1 MKDIK
6 FEFYRVLFYL
16 KERINL
22 IFFLL
27 SVFSILCVLL
37 NILGFSFITF
47 QPFTLLSTIFILLF
61 LPSYPI
67 FYVVLKNKELN
78 FLEKL
83 SLTIV
88 VNSVFYI
95 LSGYIGNFLGI
106 PITGIF
112 FFFVLIV
119 CYFLILL
126 YILYREFITGTTDFF
141 KSEKTFDKNNKSVRE
156 FSLYKYLK
164 NRIPLSVLLLILF
177 LFLICILN
185 VVRVSYFAGTD
196 PWKHIF
202 NSKIITELNFL
213 PLDNYKGG
221 MGLNII
227 EAVIIF
233 FSGISHILIPRYFV
247 FYTFFLS
254 SLIFYNISMR
264 IFKNQNLALFSAFIL
279 EFSSL
284 GFSIMMIQYW
294 PSGLT
299 LIMCLMVFF
308 LLYIRLQNLIQVE
321 RPDKNI
327 IFKDIYFTYT
337 LVALILISAI
347 LTHVITA
354 TIFLLSFLWL
364 YLVYFLKDHRR
375 GIDFILI
382 IGLFGFLLILN
393 YLGIGR
399 DYIGLFIPINLP
411 WYFLIAIGIVGIVA
425 GAFLF
430 WKIQKS
436 INFIKGRY
444 KSTIMGKKN
453 TIYKRIEDNII
464 IPLIFSIII
473 LLTIIMLIVNLFLFN
488 FETITILNVS
498 EILLFSI
505 FAFWGLIIFQKKPK
519 GKVIL
524 IWGAFFVILLAI
536 AFILNIFLIKI
547 MVWERILYLT
557 PPIIVIGF
565 ISYIY
570 KLIKL
575 NSVRFLHIKLV
586 ILLIITFSLFTTYIN
601 ESVSID
607 IFNMKNREVST
618 LQWYSNNTSNQN
630 VVFSEFGWGYVIDYY
645 DYPFDDE
652 YKAFL
657 YNGSIYILATE
668 VDFFPPNNHINE
680 SGINLLREFKEKYD
694 SDVYII
700 FENDY
705 IIDRGFELFG
715 RLTPEETEEYYNLD
729 YLNKICSSKT
739 EDGIEIPLYWVI

>member
-6 FEFYRVLFYL
+6 IEIYRVLFYL
-16 KERINL
+16 KERISL
-22 IFFLL
+22 LFFLL
-27 SVFSILCVLL
+27 SVFSILCVFL
-37 NILGFSFITF
+37 NLLGFSFVLF
-47 QPFTLLSTIFILLF
+47 QPILLFSTIFFLLF

-67 FYVVLKNKELN
+67 FYIILKNKEMN

-112 FFFVLIV
+112 FFIVLIT
-119 CYFLILL
+119 CYLLIIL
-126 YILYREFITGTTDFF
+126 YTIYREFKAGLIGFF
-141 KSEKTFDKNNKSVRE
+141 KPEKSFDEYNKNVRE

-164 NRIPLSVLLLILF
+164 NRIPLSVLLLIIF

-202 NSKIITELNFL
+202 NSKIITVLNFL
-213 PLDNYKGG
+213 PLENYAGG

-227 EAVIIF
+227 EAVITF
-233 FSGISHILIPRYFV
+233 FSGIDHILIPRYFL
-247 FYTFFLS
+247 FYTIFLS
-254 SLIFYNISMR
+254 SLIFYNISLR
-264 IFKNQNLALFSAFIL
+264 IFKNQNLALFSVFIL

-299 LIMCLMVFF
+299 LIMCLMAFF
-308 LLYIRLQNLIQVE
+308 LLYIRIQNLIQLE
-321 RPDKNI
+321 RPEKKI

-337 LVALILISAI
+337 LVVLIFISAL

-354 TIFLLSFLWL
+354 TIFLFSFIWL
-364 YLVYFLKDHRR
+364 YLIYFLKDRTR
-375 GIDFILI
+375 GIDLFLV

-393 YLGIGR
+393 YLGIGN
-399 DYIGLFIPINLP
+399 DYVGQFVPINLS
-411 WYFLIAIGIVGIVA
+411 WYFLIAIGIAGIVA
-425 GAFLF
+425 GAFVF

-436 INFIKGRY
+436 INFTKGRY
-444 KSTIMGKKN
+444 KSTIMGKTN
-453 TIYKRIEDNII
+453 PIYKRIEDKVI

-473 LLTIIMLIVNLFLFN
+473 LLTIVMLIVNIIWLD
-488 FETITILNVS
+488 FETINILNIS
-498 EILLFSI
+498 EIILFSA

-519 GKVIL
+519 GKVL
-524 IWGAFFVILLAI
+524 FIWGAFFVILLA
-536 AFILNIFLIKI
+536 AGFILNIFLIKI
-547 MVWERILYLT
+547 MVWERILYLI

-575 NSVRFLHIKLV
+575 NSMQFLRIKLV
-586 ILLIITFSLFTTYIN
+586 ILLIIIFSLFTTYFN
-601 ESVSID
+601 EFVSIE
-607 IFNMKNREVST
+607 IFNMKNREVNT
-618 LQWYSNNTSNQN
+618 LQWYSNNTSNEN
-630 VVFSEFGWGYVIDYY
+630 IIFSEFGWRYVIDYY
-645 DYPFDDE
+645 DYPFYDKDE
-652 YKAFL
+652 ALL

-668 VDFFPPNNHINE
+668 IDLFPPKNHINE
-680 SGINLLREFKEKYD
+680 SGINLLREFKEKYN

-715 RLTPEETEEYYNLD
+715 RLTSEETEEYYTLN

-739 EDGIEIPLYWVI
+739 EDGIEVPLYWVI

>member
-6 FEFYRVLFYL
+6 IEFYRVLFYL
-16 KERINL
+16 KERMNL

-27 SVFSILCVLL
+27 SLFSIFSVFL
-37 NILGFSFITF
+37 NILGFSFIIF
-47 QPFTLLSTIFILLF
+47 QPLTLLSTVFIVLF

-88 VNSVFYI
+88 INSVFYI

-106 PITGIF
+106 PITGFF
-112 FFFVLIV
+112 FFFVLMV
-119 CYFLILL
+119 CYFLIIL
-126 YILYREFITGTTDFF
+126 YILYREFITRTINFF
-141 KSEKTFDKNNKSVRE
+141 KSEKSFDKNNKNVME
-156 FSLYKYLK
+156 FSLYKSII
-164 NRIPLSVLLLILF
+164 NRIPLSGLLLIVF

-213 PLDNYKGG
+213 PLEYYEGG

-227 EAVIIF
+227 EAVITF
-233 FSGISHILIPRYFV
+233 FSGIDHILIPRYFL
-247 FYTFFLS
+247 FYTIFLS
-254 SLIFYNISMR
+254 SLIFYNISLR
-264 IFKNQNLALFSAFIL
+264 IFKNHNLALFSVFIL

-308 LLYIRLQNLIQVE
+308 LLYIRLQKLIQLDL
-321 RPDKNI
+321 PDKNV
-327 IFKDIYFTYT
+327 IFKDIYFTYILT
-337 LVALILISAI
+337 GLIFISAF

-354 TIFLLSFLWL
+354 AIFLLSFIWL
-364 YLVYFLKDHRR
+364 YLIYFLKDRKR
-375 GIDFILI
+375 GMDLLFVV
-382 IGLFGFLLILN
+382 GLFGFLLILN

-411 WYFLIAIGIVGIVA
+411 WYFLIAIGIAGIAA
-425 GAFLF
+425 GAFVF

-436 INFIKGRY
+436 INFTKGRY
-444 KSTIMGKKN
+444 KSTIMGK
-453 TIYKRIEDNII
+453 TDPIYKRIEDKVI
-464 IPLIFSIII
+464 IPLICSLII
-473 LLTIIMLIVNLFLFN
+473 LLTIVMLIVNIIWFN
-488 FETITILNVS
+488 FETINVLNIS
-498 EILLFSI
+498 EIILFSV

-519 GKVIL
+519 GKVL
-524 IWGAFFVILLAI
+524 FIWGAFFVILLGAG
-536 AFILNIFLIKI
+536 FILNIFLINI
-547 MVWERILYLT
+547 MVWERILYLI
-557 PPIIVIGF
+557 PPIIVVGF

-575 NSVRFLHIKLV
+575 NSIQFLRIKLV

-601 ESVSID
+601 ESVSIE
-607 IFNMKNREVST
+607 IFNMKHREVST

-645 DYPFDDE
+645 DYPFDD
-652 YKAFL
+652 KNKTLL
-657 YNGSIYILATE
+657 YNGSVYILATGI
-668 VDFFPPNNHINE
+668 DLFPPNNHINE
-680 SGINLLREFKEKYD
+680 SGVNLLREFKEKYN

-705 IIDRGFELFG
+705 VIDRGFELFG
-715 RLTPEETEEYYNLD
+715 RLTTEETEEYYNLN

-739 EDGIEIPLYWVI
+739 ENGIEIPLYWVI